1 MNKNSVDKIIG
12 KYKKRKTVV
21 RKKGSGRPKKLV
33 QKAKKQ
39 I

>member
-1 MNKNSVDKIIG
+1 MDKNSIDKIIR

-21 RKKGSGRPKKLV
+21 RKKGSGRPKKLD